1 MTAAPEKTH
10 VVKEYAHKSPLIA
23 CRFDARGRY
32 VFASAEDRTVRRWD
46 LATGKEA
53 ALAGHESWVF
63 ALASHPDGET
73 IVTGGG
79 DGQLIW
85 WPATAEKPA
94 PMRRRAGAP
103 RLGAHRWRSAPTV
116 RSSPRAATTG
126 WSASGRSPTARRCSS
141 CPATSCRSIG
151 SCSLPMAA
159 R

>member
-10 VVKEYAHKSPLIA
+10 VVKEYSHKSPLIA

-32 VFASAEDRTVRRWD
+32 VFASAEDSTVRRWD

-63 ALASHPDGET
+63 ALASHPGGET

-85 WPATAEKPA
+85 WPVTAEKPA
-94 PMRRRAGAP
+94 ANPPSTGAP
-103 RLGAHRWRSAPTV
+103 RLGASPGIQPRRLDRRLVWQRPDGPPLVV
-116 RSSPRAATTG
+116 RRRLAFA
-126 WSASGRSPTARRCSS
+126 RTAR
-141 CPATSCRSIG
+141 P
-151 SCSLPMAA
+151 
-159 R
+159 